1 MKTVVVGGAGFVG
14 LNIVEHLLEM
24 GEDVVIFDVGDVPIA
39 ARAAFEALPGQLHTC
54 LGDVRDPVN
63 IVRALT
69 GGADA
74 LVYGAAVTAGPDRD
88 RSDPERTLEVNLN
101 GYLNTLRAA
110 RDAGIR
116 RVINL
121 SSAGAY
127 GAAAF
132 ATAASGEGLLEED
145 RTNADPVSIYS
156 ITKYASERIGD
167 RMAEVWD
174 MDITSVR
181 LSAVFGR
188 WERKTSVR
196 DTPSPHF
203 QILKAAIGDRLAI
216 LPRSDVRD
224 WLYAPDVARAVHALR
239 DASDL
244 RHRLYNVSTGATWDL
259 LDWGTGLAKLW
270 PGFGCRL
277 ARTGEAATIDL
288 HTTRT
293 RKPLSI
299 ERLVADTGYQ
309 PRYGI
314 NESLADYHAWAL
326 DAEAA

>member
-1 MKTVVVGGAGFVG
+1 
-14 LNIVEHLLEM
+14 
-24 GEDVVIFDVGDVPIA
+24 
-39 ARAAFEALPGQLHTC
+39 
-54 LGDVRDPVN
+54 
-63 IVRALT
+63 
-69 GGADA
+69 
-74 LVYGAAVTAGPDRD
+74 
-88 RSDPERTLEVNLN
+88 VNLN

-188 WERKTSVR
+188 WERKTSGR

-259 LDWGTGLAKLW
+259 LDWGIGLAKLW

-314 NESLADYHAWAL
+314 NESLADYHA
-326 DAEAA
+326 